1 MLDIMLKVAEVEQ
14 KLQEEMQAVAVC
26 VALLSVNVASI
37 YWMIEK
43 RKGLSRG
50 RSRFEGRVIERKA

>member
-1 MLDIMLKVAEVEQ
+1 MLDIMLKVAQVEQ

-37 YWMIEK
+37 Y
-43 RKGLSRG
+43 
-50 RSRFEGRVIERKA
+50 